1 MANSLYDS
9 GRNAFA
15 RGDILWKASGG
26 STIKAILVDT
36 AHYTVNLSTH
46 DNLDDI
52 GSTARVGTAE
62 TLTLTD
68 PSAGACDASNDL
80 AFTSLSAAPTVEAI
94 VLYKDTGVE
103 STSTLIAY
111 IDTAAGLPTSAS
123 QTTINV
129 AWDNGT
135 NKIFRL

>member
-15 RGDILWKASGG
+15 RGDIVWKASGG

-36 AHYTVNLSTH
+36 GHYTVNLTTH

-52 GSTARVGTAE
+52 GSTARVGTAQ
-62 TLTLTD
+62 TLTLID
-68 PSAGACDASNDL
+68 PAAGVVDANDIS
-80 AFTSLSAAPTVEAI
+80 FTSLSAAPTVEAI

-111 IDTAAGLPTSAS
+111 IDTATGLPSSAN

-135 NKIFRL
+135 YKIFRV